1 MALDELVR
9 QHERLREEA
18 GSAGNADR
26 AAVLRRRVEELE
38 VRRRAWEKWP
48 PGHHRPDGLFV
59 FGDAQAQSMSMNSW
73 PRYRAFARSRGLVL
87 LTLRAVEKVVDLL
100 AEARELGRVVR
111 SVEGDREERRVE
123 A

>member
-38 VRRRAWEKWP
+38 ARLAARDEDADAHSRRAQVPRAP
-48 PGHHRPDGLFV
+48 PPPP
-59 FGDAQAQSMSMNSW
+59 S
-73 PRYRAFARSRGLVL
+73 Y
-87 LTLRAVEKVVDLL
+87 
-100 AEARELGRVVR
+100 
-111 SVEGDREERRVE
+111 
-123 A
+123 